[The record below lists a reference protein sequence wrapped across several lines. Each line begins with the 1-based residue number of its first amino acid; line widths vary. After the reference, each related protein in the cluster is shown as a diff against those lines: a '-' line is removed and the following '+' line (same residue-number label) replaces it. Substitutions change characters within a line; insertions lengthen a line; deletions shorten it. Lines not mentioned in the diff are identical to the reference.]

1 MGQKYARDAG
11 IIQSPSMLEDRK
23 NYMANL
29 KSGSKLGK
37 HLLVDFFGV
46 GMEKL
51 QDRRSLMKVLR
62 SALKEAGFRIITE
75 AGSHKFHEGGKGV
88 TGFILLAE
96 SHAAF
101 HSYPEYGYIA
111 LDIYA
116 CGKHDP
122 RSVAEKMEKYLGPQK
137 VSRVFHRRGVRL
149 SRSSLL
155 IH

>member
-1 MGQKYARDAG
+1 MNG
-11 IIQSPSMLEDRK
+11 IKKRP
-23 NYMANL
+23 
-29 KSGSKLGK
+29 KLGK

-46 GMEKL
+46 NKKRL
-51 QDRRSLMKVLR
+51 QDRSHLMKVLR
-62 SALKEAGFRIITE
+62 SALKEAGFCIIRE

-122 RSVAEKMEKYLGPQK
+122 KPVAKRMEEHLCPEK
-137 VSRVFHRRGVRL
+137 VSHIFYRRGVRL
-149 SRSSLL
+149 AKPS
-155 IH
+155 